1 MFVSTLPQGQNIP
14 PGQISPRSAQ
24 RLGGVGEGGSG
35 WIPVLVFLVSAVVMA
50 LCGLL
55 LKVTKWRWI
64 NDYALPICIVAGM
77 ACAIPITMLLG

>member
-1 MFVSTLPQGQNIP
+1 
-14 PGQISPRSAQ
+14 
-24 RLGGVGEGGSG
+24 
-35 WIPVLVFLVSAVVMA
+35 MA

-77 ACAIPITMLLG
+77 VCAVPITMLLG